1 MKYSCVA
8 VSSLKK
14 FVMFSLLGGAVL
26 TAVVSP
32 ALADSTPDGT
42 VKEFVEK
49 IKAAG
54 SPSPI
59 VEYIDWAR
67 AFAEFP
73 EAQKSQLKITSAD
86 GMKTFFKEM
95 LANPAKAMKAQM
107 EARLA
112 QLPPE
117 QQESAK
123 ASLVQLETMMQQK
136 EAEMKDRIA
145 KTEYKIEGT
154 EVDPTGK
161 KATVKLTQTYQGQA
175 KTEEIKLEKTGE
187 RWLLPSL
194 STAGAPQS
202 APAASAQAA
211 PAAPAAK

>member
-8 VSSLKK
+8 VSSMKK
-14 FVMFSLLGGAVL
+14 VGIAFCQLLLCGAL
-26 TAVVSP
+26 ITAVSAP
-32 ALADSTPDGT
+32 AVADSTPAGT
-42 VKEFVEK
+42 VTEFVEK

-59 VEYIDWAR
+59 VEYIDWTR

-73 EAQKSQLKITSAD
+73 EAQKSQLKITTAD
-86 GMKTFFKEM
+86 GMKSFFKDM

-117 QQESAK
+117 QQEQAK

-145 KTEYKIEGT
+145 KTEYKIDGT
-154 EVDPTGK
+154 EIDGV

-175 KTEEIKLEKTGE
+175 KTEEIKLEKIGG

-194 STAGAPQS
+194 STAGAPSGQP
-202 APAASAQAA
+202 APAAQAA
-211 PAAPAAK
+211 PAAK

>member
-8 VSSLKK
+8 VSSMKK
-14 FVMFSLLGGAVL
+14 FVMALLCGAMV
-26 TAVVSP
+26 TALAAP
-32 ALADSTPDGT
+32 AFADSTPDGT

-59 VEYIDWAR
+59 VEYIDWTR
-67 AFAEFP
+67 AFADFP
-73 EAQKSQLKITSAD
+73 EAQKSQLNITTAD
-86 GMKTFFKEM
+86 GMKSFFKEM

-112 QLPPE
+112 KLPPE

-123 ASLVQLETMMQQK
+123 ASLAQLETMMQQK

-145 KTEYKIEGT
+145 KTEYKIEST
-154 EVDPTGK
+154 EVNGA

-175 KTEEIKLEKTGE
+175 KTEEIKLEKIGD

-202 APAASAQAA
+202 APAAAPA